1 MKASLEPKEQ
11 SIETLKTNLSDLEK
25 LFEMQTK
32 ALDNLRQDVEARRSQ
47 VKTLSKQLKKTK
59 GETKKH
65 EQKIQDFIQELQ
77 RIMQKESD
85 SEKISG
91 LMKIY
96 KNNVKDHADQVLE
109 KKKKD
114 PETIEEL
121 DKHLKYMEKAIS

>member
-65 EQKIQDFIQELQ
+65 EQKI
-77 RIMQKESD
+77 
-85 SEKISG
+85 
-91 LMKIY
+91 
-96 KNNVKDHADQVLE
+96 
-109 KKKKD
+109 
-114 PETIEEL
+114 
-121 DKHLKYMEKAIS
+121 